1 MGIRDFIA
9 GKLIRPVNVYRVDDF
24 SVEPP
29 ETHRVMDRPQTHSM
43 RPELSVGISRPFDF
57 FALME
62 KMKRPAVNVALTG
75 RKATAKNYRIKRYV
89 KEDVRTHTY
98 QLVRKPKTHT
108 LLKQIQAMPQEREN
122 ILKYMKKRPET
133 LKGEMILAC
142 YGPIVE
148 GAVLKLVLNK
158 QRGTLLVWY
167 KSGSRRLKA
176 GYVYLIRRLGLGAK
190 PEWCWL

>member
-24 SVEPP
+24 TVEPP
-29 ETHRVMDRPQTHSM
+29 EIHKVMDRPQTHTM
-43 RPELSVGISRPFDF
+43 KPEMHVGVSRPFDF
-57 FALME
+57 VALLE
-62 KMKRPAVNVALTG
+62 KMKRPAVNVALAG
-75 RKATAKNYRIKRYV
+75 RKASAKNYRIKRYV
-89 KEDVRTHTY
+89 KEDVRTHKY
-98 QLVRKPKTHT
+98 QLAHKPKTHS

-122 ILKYMKKRPET
+122 VLKYIKQRPET
-133 LKGEMILAC
+133 LKGEVILAC

-148 GAVLKLVLNK
+148 GAVLKLALNK

-176 GYVYLIRRLGLGAK
+176 GYVYLIRRLGLGEK
-190 PEWCWL
+190 PEWRWL